1 MLVVAGLEMREQCAK
16 LIGEFGSYI
25 SIYTFVYKRPK
36 FSLHSLERFFVRR
49 VYSPHV
55 SIITVKQTTRGY
67 SRSGTNFQQG
77 LKRRV

>member
-49 VYSPHV
+49 VYSP
-55 SIITVKQTTRGY
+55 T
-67 SRSGTNFQQG
+67 
-77 LKRRV
+77 